1 MRIRSVH
8 VGTSR
13 AAREVPCIALYC
25 IVGQL
30 LVASLASAQADPV
43 DPEPADA
50 NPPPAAVD
58 TQVQPAAAEPAT
70 SPVVTSV
77 PAEENKIPFT
87 APDAVEEAVK
97 PGATDAFEAEVGG
110 GLILYYYQPLEG
122 DGDNF
127 FEIFEARLRLDAR
140 FDIYRLHITP
150 RFRNTK
156 ERAFFPGISWV
167 EEAYAAAQLGP
178 VEIKV
183 GKVYRQFGRFW
194 DNSFYGNAQE
204 YDGLKLDPNH
214 GVSIEG
220 ALGAEESFGLAFF
233 AQYFI
238 VDGTTNYSLPDRD
251 TVSIPGARRRN
262 QLVGRVEPFLKLSE
276 QTTIKL
282 GVSGEYFQAAD
293 LPGFG
298 TEDVARLG
306 VDATFAYS
314 GLTLWAEYIAQLG
327 RHVVGFPYASIPADG
342 SEPAVPGRSSDEV
355 HYLMLGGELELGRF
369 TLRYNFNSGDYTEV
383 DYAET
388 RHVPGVQVSLEEH
401 LFVLLEWAYA
411 QKHEGDAD
419 SEVLDNS
426 LNLTI
431 HGKI

>member
-1 MRIRSVH
+1 MRIRSVQAW
-8 VGTSR
+8 TSR
-13 AAREVPCIALYC
+13 VAREIHCIALYC
-25 IVGQL
+25 VLSQ
-30 LVASLASAQADPV
+30 VMVVSLANAQADPAPDDV
-43 DPEPADA
+43 VP
-50 NPPPAAVD
+50 PPPAADALDVPV
-58 TQVQPAAAEPAT
+58 TPEPAPG
-70 SPVVTSV
+70 PVVTSV
-77 PAEENKIPFT
+77 PAEENKLPFT
-87 APDAVEEAVK
+87 APDAVEEAAPVE
-97 PGATDAFEAEVGG
+97 PTSGFEAEVGG

-127 FEIFEARLRLDAR
+127 FEIFEARLRLDAK

-214 GVSIEG
+214 GISFEG
-220 ALGAEESFGLAFF
+220 AVGADESFGLAFF

-251 TVSIPGARRRN
+251 TLSIEGARRRN
-262 QLVGRVEPFLKLSE
+262 QIVGRVEPFLKLGE
-276 QTTIKL
+276 NTTIKL

-293 LPGFG
+293 LPELGD
-298 TEDVARLG
+298 EDVGRLG
-306 VDATFAYS
+306 VDATFMYA
-314 GLTLWAEYIAQLG
+314 GLTLWAEYIGQFG
-327 RHVVGFPYASIPADG
+327 RHVVGFPF
-342 SEPAVPGRSSDEV
+342 PAVPAAGSTPAVAGRSSDKV
-355 HYLMLGGELELGRF
+355 HYLMFGGEFAFDRF
-369 TLRYNFNSGDYTEV
+369 TVRYNFNSGDYTEV
-383 DYAET
+383 DYQET
-388 RHVPGVQVSLEEH
+388 RHVPGIQVSLEEH

-411 QKHEGDAD
+411 QQHVAAGSD
-419 SEVLDNS
+419 VLDNS